1 MSKPPNT
8 DGGQPHSN
16 SPEIDALLQEQRA
29 FAPAE
34 AFRAQANVRDEH
46 G

>member
-1 MSKPPNT
+1 MSKPPNS
-8 DGGQPHSN
+8 DGRQPHSN
-16 SPEIDALLQEQRA
+16 SPEIDALLLEQRA